1 MTRREGSQ
9 GARDPKS
16 KSLLCPLACEFA
28 RQVGSRAHGTERHAW
43 TLVAELASQGALAR
57 GSGPPSALS
66 LPPPPLS
73 LSPFFLSSQP
83 HPSSARRL
91 PAWDKGRRGDWPAS
105 EFTDTPESRKELR
118 CLTGWGPSP
127 TSHRSPPRRV
137 ESAALRRV
145 RLAPRA
151 CGAWAAGGWTPLPA
165 LLPRPRAPA
174 ASPPHPSGPAP
185 LRTLLLN
192 SSWGGK
198 FATRDPPR
206 W

>member
-28 RQVGSRAHGTERHAW
+28 RRVGSRAHGTERHAW
-43 TLVAELASQGALAR
+43 TLGRLSQSWLPRGPSPGAR
-57 GSGPPSALS
+57 GLRPLFPSP
-66 LPPPPLS
+66 LPPFPFPLFFSPRSPTRALRAGFPPGTKAGAATGL
-73 LSPFFLSSQP
+73 
-83 HPSSARRL
+83 RL
-91 PAWDKGRRGDWPAS
+91 NI
-105 EFTDTPESRKELR
+105 TDTPESRKELR
-118 CLTGWGPSP
+118 CLAGWGPSP

-174 ASPPHPSGPAP
+174 ASPPTPRVPHLCGPCC
-185 LRTLLLN
+185 
-192 SSWGGK
+192 
-198 FATRDPPR
+198 
-206 W
+206 